1 MTGKVV
7 ITEGII
13 GVGKTTFSEALSKY
27 LDAQWMR
34 EPDEKAGNPYLA
46 RFYDNPKRW
55 ALTMQ
60 LHLLNTR
67 YRMHM
72 HAQWCT
78 MQTQN
83 NVVIDRSYFGDTA
96 FANLQLQM
104 GTLTQDEYDTYSLS
118 YHNMTSH
125 VLLPQVCIYLDVQPI
140 VSQTRVQH
148 RMEAQTGRKCETA
161 IDLEYLINLQNHQDQ
176 VIRTLRNQGVH
187 VIELDWNENKTLD
200 EIHESAKK
208 IALQINALPGH
219 SFLDL
224 HRRTI

>member
-13 GVGKTTFSEALSKY
+13 GVGKTTFSEALSKH

-34 EPDEKAGNPYLA
+34 EPDEKCGNPYLA
-46 RFYDNPKRW
+46 RFYEDPKRW

-78 MQTQN
+78 MQSNT

-104 GTLTQDEYDTYSLS
+104 GTLTQDEYDTYSMS
-118 YHNMTSH
+118 YHNMTSS
-125 VLLPQVCIYLDVQPI
+125 VLLPQVCIYLDVDPY
-140 VSQTRVQH
+140 VSQQRVQK
-148 RMEAQTGRKCETA
+148 RMEEQTGRKCETA
-161 IDLEYLINLQNHQDQ
+161 IDLDYLLNLQIHQDQ
-176 VIRTLRNQGVH
+176 VISTLRNQGVTI
-187 VIELDWNENKTLD
+187 IELNWNEDKTFE
-200 EIHESAKK
+200 EIDVCAKSVAK
-208 IALQINALPGH
+208 DIMNIPTHA
-219 SFLDL
+219 FLDL
-224 HRRTI
+224 HKRTI